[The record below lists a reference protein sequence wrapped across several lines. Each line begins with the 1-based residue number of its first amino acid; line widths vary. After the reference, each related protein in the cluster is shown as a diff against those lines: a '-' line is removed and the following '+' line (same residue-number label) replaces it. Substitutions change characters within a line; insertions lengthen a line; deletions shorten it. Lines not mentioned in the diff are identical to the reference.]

1 MLIYSWFFK
10 QAVTE
15 ENMNDA
21 FGAVQSSMFN
31 LMTDQK
37 LVGLAQG
44 GTPGPTTPTANLSI
58 VIGGPTYAYDQLGER
73 IYAPTFSAD
82 CSKDLNNVSTAV
94 SGAGNEKYLS
104 VFVLF
109 ERTLSDPVIDGNGM
123 TVYYVQAE
131 SYIYEVYQG
140 AEAPVGTATH
150 PALINPG
157 LLVADVHL
165 IFGQTQIMS
174 GDISTSRAQATFNFV
189 QSPFSI
195 LAGNVPDAI
204 EAMLT
209 DLNQH
214 VNSIGTAHPATAISA
229 TAVAGSPYSLA
240 SGTVESQLTALIG
253 ELNTRDATLIGD
265 INTINSEL
273 AARYAIVEILST
285 SSHTATITGTGV
297 AQNVSGWA
305 IAFHN
310 CETGDILEV
319 ESDVLQQYTASGATG
334 NWAIQ
339 FIASGAAGNPIVPTF
354 LEDTADKSG
363 VVVWF
368 HFKSTY
374 TVLAGDSSTITFQGQ
389 GISPTGGSGST
400 MFLNAAATFGKHYR
414 LGFA

>member
-1 MLIYSWFFK
+1 MLIYDWWFK
-10 QAVTE
+10 QSVTE
-15 ENMNDA
+15 EQMNNA

-209 DLNQH
+209 DLNEH
-214 VNSIGTAHPATAISA
+214 VNGTSGEHPDTAI
-229 TAVAGSPYSLA
+229 TAGAVSGTPFSLS
-240 SGTVESQLTALIG
+240 SGTVATQVAAL
-253 ELNTRDATLIGD
+253 LALDN
-265 INTINSEL
+265 EL
-273 AARYAIVEILST
+273 AVAIGSLSANRQLLT
-285 SSHTATITGTGV
+285 YSSISSQTGTITGTGV
-297 AQNVSGWA
+297 AQAVSGWA
-305 IAFHN
+305 MTFSGCQA
-310 CETGDILEV
+310 GDILEF
-319 ESDVLQQYTASGATG
+319 ETDILYQWTKRTSDSWQIQFNAAGASGPVASSPELGLFWTDTTDNSG
-334 NWAIQ
+334 TSRFLHGTPIYVVQAGDAAVITIQ
-339 FIASGAAGNPIVPTF
+339 GYGVVSGA
-354 LEDTADKSG
+354 
-363 VVVWF
+363 
-368 HFKSTY
+368 ST
-374 TVLAGDSSTITFQGQ
+374 TGTNFINALQTIGR
-389 GISPTGGSGST
+389 
-400 MFLNAAATFGKHYR
+400 HYR
-414 LGFA
+414 